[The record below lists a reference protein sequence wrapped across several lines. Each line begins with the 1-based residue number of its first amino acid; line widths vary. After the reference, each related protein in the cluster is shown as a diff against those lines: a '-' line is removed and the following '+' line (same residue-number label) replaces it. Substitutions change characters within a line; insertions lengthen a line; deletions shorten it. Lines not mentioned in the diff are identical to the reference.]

1 MLVSKK
7 IMIVWILSA
16 VTLGGCSSSPPTA
29 LEQQDTSA
37 AVPAVQQSYD
47 LSTLHMD
54 LPANWGLDTSDP
66 KVYVIKDEQGE
77 ARGEVSASEFVENF
91 DFKKMAMPNHSSLT
105 SEEELDIPMGTS
117 RLFTLDADNGSAAS
131 GLTGTHDTYYAVIP
145 HKEEILYILNFSNN
159 DKAAETK
166 QEFIGILTSLRI
178 KDTRIKSIRLECAD
192 LCKEGADKSGPFT
205 EKTFTDEHELEV
217 FANALNKA
225 VKINGELNY
234 VTCFLMHIS
243 YLDGTQKKYVLNISD
258 SEQEGIT
265 GLLVDTEDSGQG
277 YEIPERI
284 HNELRALIY

>member
-1 MLVSKK
+1 
-7 IMIVWILSA
+7 
-16 VTLGGCSSSPPTA
+16 
-29 LEQQDTSA
+29 
-37 AVPAVQQSYD
+37 
-47 LSTLHMD
+47 MD